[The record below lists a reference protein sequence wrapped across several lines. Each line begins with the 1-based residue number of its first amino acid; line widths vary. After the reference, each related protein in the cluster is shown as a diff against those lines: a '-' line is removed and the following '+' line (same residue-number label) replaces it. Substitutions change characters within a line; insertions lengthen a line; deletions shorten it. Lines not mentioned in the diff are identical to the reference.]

1 MRNTSPPYNFFHR
14 IYLALNGIWIAV
26 KRERHLK
33 FHFIFGLSL
42 VLPLLFLNIS
52 PFHSW
57 IMIIL
62 VTQLI
67 ILELINTAIET
78 TVDLITRKFSF
89 RAKLAKDVSS
99 GAVLINAILTFAFAV
114 YIYGYDMYNF
124 FIGVFIG
131 S

>member
-1 MRNTSPPYNFFHR
+1 MRNTTPPYNFFHR
-14 IYLALNGIWIAV
+14 IYLAFNGIWIAI

-33 FHFIFGLSL
+33 FHFAFALL
-42 VLPLLFLNIS
+42 LLLPLLFLDVS
-52 PFHSW
+52 PLRSW
-57 IMIIL
+57 IMVIL

-67 ILELINTAIET
+67 ILELLNTAIET
-78 TVDLITRKFSF
+78 TVDLITRKFRF
-89 RAKLAKDVSS
+89 RAKLAKDISS
-99 GAVLINAILTFAFAV
+99 GAVLINAILAFTFGV

>member
-1 MRNTSPPYNFFHR
+1 MHNKPSYNFFHR
-14 IYLALNGIWIAV
+14 IGLALNGIWIAL

-33 FHFIFGLSL
+33 FHVLFGFILL
-42 VLPLLFLNIS
+42 VPLCFLNI
-52 PFHSW
+52 PPMYSW
-57 IMIIL
+57 ILIIL
-62 VTQLI
+62 IAQLI

-99 GAVLINAILTFAFAV
+99 GAVLISAILALAFGIF
-114 YIYGYDMYNF
+114 IYGPGMYNL

>member
-1 MRNTSPPYNFFHR
+1 MRNIPSYNFFHR
-14 IYLALNGIWIAV
+14 ISLALNGLWIAV

-33 FHFIFGLSL
+33 FHLLFGMGLL
-42 VLPLLFLNIS
+42 TPLFFLNI
-52 PFHSW
+52 PTLQSW
-57 IMIIL
+57 ILIIL
-62 VTQLI
+62 ITQLI

-99 GAVLINAILTFAFAV
+99 GAVLLSALLVFTFSVF
-114 YIYGYDMYNF
+114 IYGSEMHNL

>member
-1 MRNTSPPYNFFHR
+1 
-14 IYLALNGIWIAV
+14 
-26 KRERHLK
+26 
-33 FHFIFGLSL
+33 
-42 VLPLLFLNIS
+42 
-52 PFHSW
+52 
-57 IMIIL
+57 MIIL

>member
-1 MRNTSPPYNFFHR
+1 MRNIPPYHFFHR
-14 IYLALNGIWIAV
+14 IALALHGIWIAL

-33 FHFIFGLSL
+33 FHVLFGL
-42 VLPLLFLNIS
+42 VLLAPLFFLNIS
-52 PFHSW
+52 TLNSW
-57 IMIIL
+57 ILIIL
-62 VTQLI
+62 ITQLI

-99 GAVLINAILTFAFAV
+99 GAVLLSAILVFAFGIF
-114 YIYGYDMYNF
+114 IYGSEMYNIF
-124 FIGVFIG
+124 VGVFIG